1 MTNWLETIELR
12 TSGKNIAMLEKVLQ
26 NLVKEL
32 ETEYELAQ
40 FKIYCSLAV
49 EGDYCIHLFM
59 DLEKL
64 DLKDSTLGIKLVSI
78 LKEFGLVH
86 HCTWVKKFST

>member
-49 EGDYCIHLFM
+49 
-59 DLEKL
+59 
-64 DLKDSTLGIKLVSI
+64 
-78 LKEFGLVH
+78 
-86 HCTWVKKFST
+86 